1 MDRRY
6 KTGVSKSW
14 TVGPQDAR
22 GRSHSIHPKRSGGS
36 NFVNR
41 IRTRSLSIA
50 RGNRKQTQ
58 QEESDAEL
66 DLTPEPA
73 GKPTPAQ
80 IADIVETRQR
90 ALMTDMISVMHG
102 HEKEI
107 NFWKNK
113 ALKNK
118 STEESINAVNASHS
132 QEQKLME
139 KKVSILEKTVA
150 SRDILIESLRMI
162 MDTQEKTSEKREM
175 QLEDQLEKL
184 VASSNPEILD
194 KKTRL
199 DMSNKKVNDP
209 AYELSI
215 LEELLSRVLAEKDKV
230 LFENQNLMAIMR
242 QMK

>member
-6 KTGVSKSW
+6 QRTGVSKSW

-22 GRSHSIHPKRSGGS
+22 GRSQSIHPKQRGSS
-36 NFVNR
+36 NFVSR

-58 QEESDAEL
+58 QEESHTEL
-66 DLTPEPA
+66 DLTPEPT

-90 ALMTDMISVMHG
+90 ALMTDMISVMQG

-113 ALKNK
+113 ALRNK
-118 STEESINAVNASHS
+118 STEEAINASHS

-162 MDTQEKTSEKREM
+162 METQEKTSEKREL

-199 DMSNKKVNDP
+199 DMNNKKKVNDP